1 MSLRFRIL
9 LLSAFV
15 SVALAAA
22 GCAPVVVA
30 HGPDIADPRLDLKN
44 SEKQTFTTR
53 DGLVLGVSSW
63 PVEKPRAVIVAFHGM
78 NDYAR
83 FIRGPA
89 AYWAEQG
96 IATYAID
103 QRGFGRSPDRGVW
116 ADDATFTEDLRTA
129 VTLARA
135 AHPNAIIAVA
145 GESMGGAVAIE
156 AFASDRPPAADRLV
170 LLSPAVWGWSSQPP
184 INAVALWLTAHV
196 VPGEVVTPP
205 RFVTSHIRTSDN
217 LPELIDMGRDRL
229 MIWGARPDAL
239 YGLVGLMERAWR
251 DTGRIRAPTA
261 YLYGAHD
268 QVIPAR
274 PARRAASR
282 MGQNGRSAFYADGY
296 HLLLVDHQALNV
308 WRDVES
314 FLRDPTA
321 PFPSG
326 APPLRGSAVAASQ
339 SAMR

>member
-1 MSLRFRIL
+1 MI
-9 LLSAFV
+9 V
-15 SVALAAA
+15 
-22 GCAPVVVA
+22 
-30 HGPDIADPRLDLKN
+30 
-44 SEKQTFTTR
+44 
-53 DGLVLGVSSW
+53 GL
-63 PVEKPRAVIVAFHGM
+63 HGM
-78 NDYAR
+78 NAYAR
-83 FIRGPA
+83 SFRLAGPWWAQRG
-89 AYWAEQG
+89 
-96 IATYAID
+96 ITTYAYD

-274 PARRAASR
+274 PARWRPII
-282 MGQNGRSAFYADGY
+282 GY
-296 HLLLVDHQALNV
+296 D
-308 WRDVES
+308 
-314 FLRDPTA
+314 
-321 PFPSG
+321 
-326 APPLRGSAVAASQ
+326 
-339 SAMR
+339 